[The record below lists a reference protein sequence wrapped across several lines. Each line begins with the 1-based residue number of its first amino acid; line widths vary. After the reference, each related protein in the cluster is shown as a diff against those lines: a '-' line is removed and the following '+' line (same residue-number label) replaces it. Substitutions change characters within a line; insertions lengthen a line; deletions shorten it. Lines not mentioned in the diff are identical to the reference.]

1 LNNEFAELDEYI
13 EERIQGQ
20 FLKLQQDKEYWEI
33 NTRYSNNYEI
43 LFNKLNKNDRALF
56 ENICSDIFNINSK
69 ENYLSYKVGFVDGIK
84 LNDFIEKNRN

>member
-1 LNNEFAELDEYI
+1 MDNSFPELDEYI

-20 FLKLQQDKEYWEI
+20 FFKLKNNKEYLELH
-33 NTRYSNNYEI
+33 TRYVDNYEI
-43 LFNKLNKNDRALF
+43 LFNKLNKTDRALF
-56 ENICSDIFNINSK
+56 ENICNDIFNINSK